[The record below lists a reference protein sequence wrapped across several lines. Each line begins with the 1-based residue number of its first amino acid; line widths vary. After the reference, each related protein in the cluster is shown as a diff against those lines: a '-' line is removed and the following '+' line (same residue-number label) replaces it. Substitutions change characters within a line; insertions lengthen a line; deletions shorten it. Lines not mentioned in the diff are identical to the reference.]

1 MNIVIF
7 LILGAAT
14 SLIFPPYFFLP
25 IGFIVFP
32 FLCIFFDKNNLVK
45 IKKINLFFY
54 SFSFSFSFFLM
65 LLFWIKNPFFVFDE
79 TKNYFLLSIFFIF
92 LLGLIFSSIFTIVI
106 KFNKIIPIIHLI
118 PIIFILVE
126 LVISIFLYGFPWIS
140 FAVII
145 STNNILTFIP
155 EYCGSFV
162 TSFLILQIF
171 CLPYIFIKN
180 KINYRELIIF
190 LIFLIPLLIIITFSY
205 ISSNNNNYDK
215 IKLDLEIFQLNF
227 KKNIFN
233 PEDRLKVIINN
244 IKNSNAELLVFA
256 ENNYPYL
263 VKNNELKKIQNILKN
278 NQTVVIGATS
288 FFKNNYYNTLFNISP
303 TAITSF
309 DKKILV
315 PFGEFLPLRSLL
327 NFFEPI
333 SGSHDYLTGTKER
346 IIKFDNKI
354 NYIPVIC
361 YEIIFYWK
369 LIDNLNFKS
378 PLIINITNDIW
389 FGKYIGPYQHFYLTK
404 LRASE
409 FNKPIIRA
417 SNNGISGIILPDGEI
432 ILPTKLNINKTIR
445 YEIDLGKNH
454 NNYRL

>member
-1 MNIVIF
+1 
-7 LILGAAT
+7 
-14 SLIFPPYFFLP
+14 
-25 IGFIVFP
+25 
-32 FLCIFFDKNNLVK
+32 
-45 IKKINLFFY
+45 
-54 SFSFSFSFFLM
+54 M

-288 FFKNNYYNTLFNISP
+288 FFK
-303 TAITSF
+303 
-309 DKKILV
+309 
-315 PFGEFLPLRSLL
+315 
-327 NFFEPI
+327 
-333 SGSHDYLTGTKER
+333 
-346 IIKFDNKI
+346 III
-354 NYIPVIC
+354 
-361 YEIIFYWK
+361 
-369 LIDNLNFKS
+369 
-378 PLIINITNDIW
+378 
-389 FGKYIGPYQHFYLTK
+389 
-404 LRASE
+404 
-409 FNKPIIRA
+409 
-417 SNNGISGIILPDGEI
+417 IILYLI
-432 ILPTKLNINKTIR
+432 FLLLP
-445 YEIDLGKNH
+445 
-454 NNYRL
+454 